1 MGAIFPITLPHF
13 PRRST
18 ARTQTFQLLLIF
30 EGIHARPKAIVGIAD
45 QLLLRQQSVKG
56 LDYQFFL
63 LPDIF
68 EDLLLEDKK
77 SAVNSHVAVVDGMN
91 I

>member
-56 LDYQFFL
+56 LDYQFFRTYSKIFFLKIKNPPLIRTLPL
-63 LPDIF
+63 LM
-68 EDLLLEDKK
+68 
-77 SAVNSHVAVVDGMN
+77 A
-91 I
+91 